1 MDKKEESIYI
11 IGAGI
16 SGLIAAQVLE
26 SKGYTPIVIEASSG
40 VGGRV
45 KTDIVD
51 GYQLDRGFQVLLDG
65 YPKAKQ
71 YLDYDALQLQSFLPG
86 AQIFKNGKSQT
97 IGDPLRSLKLLLPT
111 LKSSVGTFADKV
123 KILKLNNTLQKQSV
137 EDCFREPASPAGRSK
152 KTTLEYL
159 QEKGFSHEIITDFF
173 KPFFSG
179 IFLEPHLDTS
189 SAMFEFVYKMFG
201 EGMATLPK
209 AGIEAIPQQLKDK
222 LTQTTF
228 RFDSKVKQVDSNLV
242 TLENGEALNADYII
256 VATEASD
263 LIPNM
268 RGQDIPWKSCDTL
281 YFTIPKMKDRKPLIG
296 LVSDEGA
303 HINNIFNHSV
313 LETEQLGSE
322 DLLSVTVVKQHDVSV
337 EALVAIVTSE
347 LSTYCGIK
355 NAKFLKHYRI
365 SKALPKLDTLRY
377 DCAPS
382 ETQIKE
388 NVFLA
393 GDYLLNGSLNAAMIS
408 GERAAQGALEKL
420 GHIIETE
427 V

>member
-1 MDKKEESIYI
+1 MDNKEQSIYI

-16 SGLIAAQVLE
+16 SGLIAATVLE
-26 SKGYTPIVIEASSG
+26 SKGYKPKVIEASSR

-51 GYQLDRGFQVLLDG
+51 GHQLDHGFQVLLEG

-86 AQIFKNGKSQT
+86 AQIFKNGNSQT

-111 LKSSVGTFADKV
+111 LKASVGTLSDKV
-123 KILKLNNTLQKQSV
+123 KILKLNNVLKKQSV
-137 EDCFREPASPAGRSK
+137 EDCFRESG
-152 KTTLEYL
+152 KTTLQSL
-159 QEKGFSHEIITDFF
+159 QERGFSHEIIRDFF

-179 IFLEPHLDTS
+179 IFLEPNLETPR
-189 SAMFEFVYKMFG
+189 AMFEFVYKMFG
-201 EGMATLPK
+201 EAMAALPK
-209 AGIEAIPQQLKDK
+209 AGIEAIPQQLKNK
-222 LTQTTF
+222 LAHTTF
-228 RFDSKVKQVDSNLV
+228 RFDTKVSQVDSNIV
-242 TLENGEALNADYII
+242 TLENGETLNADYII
-256 VATEASD
+256 IATEASD

-268 RGQDIPWKSCDTL
+268 RGQEIPWKSCDNL
-281 YFTIPKMKDRKPLIG
+281 YFTIPKTENRKPLIG

-313 LETEQLGSE
+313 LDTEQRGND

-347 LSTYCGIK
+347 LSTYCGIQK
-355 NAKFLKHYRI
+355 AKFLKHYRI

-408 GERAAQGALEKL
+408 GERAAQGVLEKL
-420 GHIIETE
+420 GHIIETG

>member
-1 MDKKEESIYI
+1 MEKKDASIFI

-26 SKGYTPIVIEASSG
+26 SKGYKPIVLEASSS

-45 KTDIVD
+45 KTDFIE
-51 GYQLDRGFQVLLDG
+51 GYQLDHGFQVLLEG
-65 YPKAKQ
+65 YPKAQ
-71 YLDYDALQLQSFLPG
+71 EYLDYDALELQPFLPG
-86 AQIFKNGKSQT
+86 AQIFKNGASQI
-97 IGDPLRSLKLLLPT
+97 IGDPLRSFKLWIPT
-111 LKSSVGTFADKV
+111 LRASVGTLSDKI
-123 KILKLNNTLQKQSV
+123 KILKLNRQLKKQSV
-137 EDCFREPASPAGRSK
+137 EDCFHESG
-152 KTTLEYL
+152 KTTLQYL

-179 IFLEPHLDTS
+179 IFLEPNLETS

-209 AGIEAIPQQLKDK
+209 AGIEAIPQQLQGK
-222 LTQTTF
+222 LKQTTF
-228 RFDSKVKQVDSNLV
+228 RFETKVNRVENNQIL
-242 TLENGEALNADYII
+242 LENGETLDTDYTII
-256 VATEASD
+256 ATEASA

-268 RGQDIPWKSCDTL
+268 RGQEISWKSCDTL
-281 YFTIPKMKDRKPLIG
+281 YFTIPKSENNKSLIS
-296 LVSDEGA
+296 LVADEGA

-313 LETEQLGSE
+313 LETGNSGS
-322 DLLSVTVVKQHDVSV
+322 DHLLSVTVVKQHDLSI

-355 NAKFLKHYRI
+355 AAKFLKHYRI
-365 SKALPKLDTLRY
+365 EKALPKLDTLRY

-388 NVFLA
+388 NIFLA

-408 GERAAQGALEKL
+408 GERAAQGVLEKL
-420 GHIIETE
+420 GSIIQN
-427 V
+427 